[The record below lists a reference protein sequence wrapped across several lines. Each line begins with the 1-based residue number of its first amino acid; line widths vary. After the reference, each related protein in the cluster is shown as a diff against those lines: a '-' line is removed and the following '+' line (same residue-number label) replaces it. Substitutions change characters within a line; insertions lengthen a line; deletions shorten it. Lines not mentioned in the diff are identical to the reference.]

1 VGTEQLNTSYNVVD
15 VTNLKRMVFVLSF
28 WLLIGVLRSRWEQRR
43 AGGAASLFLFPFEEQ
58 VNAFVFDLLKAKPVV
73 KVEGGVEFLDVN
85 GDRLARRA
93 RFVLQLTE

>member
-1 VGTEQLNTSYNVVD
+1 MGTEQLNTSYNVVD

-58 VNAFVFDLLKAKPVV
+58 VNAFVFDLPEAEALVKAKGR
-73 KVEGGVEFLDVN
+73 VELLDVD
-85 GDRLARRA
+85 GQRLARHA
-93 RFVLQLTE
+93 RFVLQLTQ